1 MSKKGDLQGQTI
13 VFTGQPKSNEAF
25 LEVEKL
31 GGIVKAFPLIRT
43 EEITHQDESYLS
55 KLHEYDWLIFTSQ
68 NAVKAFDHKLSRF
81 HIQVDLVTCKI
92 AAVGSKTARAL
103 EKIGFRVSF
112 TPSIFSADEF
122 VRQFPLVSSKS
133 EVCLFL
139 RGSLAKPTIK
149 EGLEHQV
156 DEWTVYETLQDTN
169 NASDLVTYLT
179 KQSDVFVAFASP
191 SAVDVFAREVAPLTS
206 WDTIKIAAIGH
217 ITANALKKYE
227 APVHVQP
234 STYTWL
240 ALIQE
245 IAKWKDDLPNE
256 RTSI

>member
-1 MSKKGDLQGQTI
+1 MSKNGDLQGQTI

-25 LEVEKL
+25 LEVERL
-31 GGIVKAFPLIRT
+31 GGKVKTFPLIRI
-43 EEITHQDESYLS
+43 EEITQQDETFLS
-55 KLHEYDWLIFTSQ
+55 KLHVYDWLIFTSQ
-68 NAVKAFDHKLSRF
+68 NAVKAFEHKLSRF
-81 HIQVDLVTCKI
+81 DIQVDHVTCKI

-103 EKIGFRVSF
+103 EKIGFRVLF
-112 TPSIFSADEF
+112 IPSIFSADEF

-133 EVCLFL
+133 DVCLFL

-149 EGLEHQV
+149 EGLKHQV
-156 DEWTVYETLQDTN
+156 DEWTVYETLPDSN
-169 NASDLVTYLT
+169 NARELANYLT
-179 KQSDVFVAFASP
+179 KHLDVFVAFASP

-206 WDTIKIAAIGH
+206 WKTIKIAAIGH
-217 ITANALKKYE
+217 ITANALKKYD